1 MFDAKKI
8 LLLLALSSASLQAQ
22 QSISPA
28 QPSATAVAGGRAG
41 LFTIP
46 EAQLRTTVPQIH
58 HQYLGLGGALLR
70 DTYLSPLRYGGKA
83 FSYISEVTR
92 LGYQRRA
99 DSVEAAGSLF
109 SYHGRQ
115 ADQRWRRHTLLT
127 VDLGLTT
134 NPAGNASIYTLQGRY
149 DWGYLR
155 QLYTGKWGTLSV
167 GGSLSA
173 LAGVRYSTRNG
184 NNPASLDFGLSIGP
198 SLLYSKRLGGEKLPM
213 LAKLYLRSGLLGT
226 TFSQE
231 FGETYYELY
240 YYSKPLKRFSLAHP
254 GNAPEL
260 QLLTSLD
267 LPVLDY
273 LTLSVG
279 YRWDY
284 REKRLHHLRSGY
296 SQHSLLIGVSTTL
309 LPLQG
314 RRVRSTHSSSLPF

>member
-28 QPSATAVAGGRAG
+28 QPSATAVAAGRAG

-99 DSVEAAGSLF
+99 DSVAVAGSLF

-231 FGETYYELY
+231 FGETYYESPWLTQGMPPR
-240 YYSKPLKRFSLAHP
+240 YSF
-254 GNAPEL
+254 
-260 QLLTSLD
+260 
-267 LPVLDY
+267 
-273 LTLSVG
+273 
-279 YRWDY
+279 
-284 REKRLHHLRSGY
+284 
-296 SQHSLLIGVSTTL
+296 
-309 LPLQG
+309 
-314 RRVRSTHSSSLPF
+314 

>member
-28 QPSATAVAGGRAG
+28 QPSATAVAEGRAG

-83 FSYISEVTR
+83 ISYISEVTR

-99 DSVEAAGSLF
+99 DSVAAAGSLF

-155 QLYTGKWGTLSV
+155 QLYNGKWGTLSV

-213 LAKLYLRSGLLGT
+213 LAKPPIRASRHHLLPRIWRDLLRALLLLEASEAILPGSSRECPRATAPDQPRPPRTRLPHALRRLSLGLPREA
-226 TFSQE
+226 SA
-231 FGETYYELY
+231 
-240 YYSKPLKRFSLAHP
+240 SLALW
-254 GNAPEL
+254 L
-260 QLLTSLD
+260 Q
-267 LPVLDY
+267 PA
-273 LTLSVG
+273 
-279 YRWDY
+279 
-284 REKRLHHLRSGY
+284 
-296 SQHSLLIGVSTTL
+296 
-309 LPLQG
+309 
-314 RRVRSTHSSSLPF
+314 

>member
-1 MFDAKKI
+1 M
-8 LLLLALSSASLQAQ
+8 
-22 QSISPA
+22 
-28 QPSATAVAGGRAG
+28 
-41 LFTIP
+41 
-46 EAQLRTTVPQIH
+46 
-58 HQYLGLGGALLR
+58 GLGGALLR

-99 DSVEAAGSLF
+99 DSVAAAGSLF

-155 QLYTGKWGTLSV
+155 QLYNGKWGTLSV

-240 YYSKPLKRFSLAHP
+240 YYTKPLKRFSLAHP

-273 LTLSVG
+273 LTLSIG

-314 RRVRSTHSSSLPF
+314 RRVRSSHSSSLPF